1 MRSLISHSA
10 YERRLDEEARQRIA
24 RAIETLIDLL
34 DADDASD
41 PAHECEGQELWH
53 PKLGWIGVD
62 PDLALNECAVE
73 ALTFGGK

>member
-1 MRSLISHSA
+1 MGMHHVAIS
-10 YERRLDEEARQRIA
+10 RLLPADRQRIA
-24 RAIETLIDLL
+24 RAIELLIDLL